1 MIADPICKFC
11 ITDAF
16 SLLQFSKSMS
26 TGKSGRHELHELFND
41 HFSSEFKMM
50 NPRLVKASLP
60 IELRQFSLEPL
71 SLPYTIE
78 TVQDQSTLEQCIRLR
93 SEAYH
98 RHNEELG
105 QLLSEPEPEDFDP
118 HFTNLIAR
126 SKLSGELL
134 AAVRVE
140 IQTTNPLSF
149 EKSYRLPKALKTGPI
164 ADIARLSIAKKVG
177 FSPRLMMIKAAY
189 WWCRS
194 HGVVRHFITARQ
206 PADRLYRRFEM
217 QDLIPHQ
224 GMVPIKSIANIP
236 HRIMWID
243 VFDISKQWMETGNPL
258 LSPIFLQSHPE
269 ILDDLQ
275 SRTIFQEL
283 LEIQVS
289 SVVRGG

>member
-1 MIADPICKFC
+1 MIPDQQCKFC
-11 ITDAF
+11 IADSF
-16 SLLQFSKSMS
+16 PILQFPKWS
-26 TGKSGRHELHELFND
+26 TVIKVGRHKLQELFND

-50 NPRLVKASLP
+50 DPRLVKASLP

-78 TVQDQSTLEQCIRLR
+78 TVQDQETLEQCIRLR

-98 RHNEELG
+98 RHNAQLG
-105 QLLSEPEPEDFDP
+105 ELLSEPEPEDFDP
-118 HFTNLIAR
+118 NFTNLVAR

-140 IQTTNPLSF
+140 IQTSNPLAF
-149 EKSYRLPKALKTGPI
+149 EKSYSLPKALKTGPL
-164 ADIARLSIAKKVG
+164 ADIARLSVANKVG

-194 HGVVRHFITARQ
+194 HGVVKHFITARQ

-217 QDLIPHQ
+217 QDLLPNQ
-224 GMVPIKSIANIP
+224 GMVPIKSIGNIP

-243 VFDISKQWMETGNPL
+243 VFDISRQWVETGNPL
-258 LSPIFLQSHPE
+258 LTPIFLQSHPE

-289 SVVRGG
+289 NVVRGG

>member
-1 MIADPICKFC
+1 MIASPICK
-11 ITDAF
+11 IWMADSF

-26 TGKSGRHELHELFND
+26 TGKSGRQELQELFND

-78 TVQDQSTLEQCIRLR
+78 TVQDQVTLEQCIRLR
-93 SEAYH
+93 SEAYY
-98 RHNEELG
+98 RHNAELG
-105 QLLSEPEPEDFDP
+105 RLLSEPEPEDSDP
-118 HFTNLIAR
+118 RFTNLVAR

-140 IQTTNPLSF
+140 IQTTQPLAF
-149 EKSYRLPKALKTGPI
+149 EKSYQLPKALKTGPV
-164 ADIARLSIAKKVG
+164 ADIARLSIAKKAG

-194 HGVVRHFITARQ
+194 HGVVKHFITARH

-217 QDLIPHQ
+217 QDLLPHQ
-224 GMVPIKSIANIP
+224 GMVPIKSIGNIP

-243 VFDISKQWMETGNPL
+243 VFDISKQWLETGNPL